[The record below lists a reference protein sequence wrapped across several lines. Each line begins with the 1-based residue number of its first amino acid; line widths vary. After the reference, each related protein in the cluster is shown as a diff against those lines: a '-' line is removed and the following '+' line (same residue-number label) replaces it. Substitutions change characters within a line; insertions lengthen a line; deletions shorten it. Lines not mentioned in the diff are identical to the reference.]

1 MIFVSY
7 ENPLSGGERRLPPS
21 GVGLSRPQQPT
32 PTPLQRR
39 GFSCPAAPPPAAWT
53 PGRKI
58 PLSNIKGGRA
68 VNGPGYLDPRISG
81 TSPRTHPAR
90 VPTLARCPPSKGEY
104 FHLSGHEDHLG
115 RPCSI
120 RLKTETVKEKVP
132 TDQENLAHIGT
143 FGCVRELIFSQG
155 RQ

>member
-1 MIFVSY
+1 MIFVSC
-7 ENPLSGGERRLPPS
+7 EIPSREGKEGFSLPGRVFP
-21 GVGLSRPQQPT
+21 VRNNPT

-39 GFSCPAAPPPAAWT
+39 GFSCPVAPPPAAWT

-104 FHLSGHEDHLG
+104 FHLSGHDDHLD

>member
-1 MIFVSY
+1 MKIPSREGKEGFRLPGSVFPVRN
-7 ENPLSGGERRLPPS
+7 NPPLHPSSGGDFHALRH
-21 GVGLSRPQQPT
+21 RPQRHGQLVGKSPD
-32 PTPLQRR
+32 QR
-39 GFSCPAAPPPAAWT
+39 GKAPWT
-53 PGRKI
+53 PRGVSI
-58 PLSNIKGGRA
+58 L
-68 VNGPGYLDPRISG
+68 SG

-90 VPTLARCPPSKGEY
+90 VPTWARCPPSKGEY

-115 RPCSI
+115 RRCSI

-132 TDQENLAHIGT
+132 TDQENLARIGT